1 MPNFKT
7 EKVSWI
13 LFYMTMT
20 MTGKRSIIEGH
31 LMGLT
36 VQNAYKVCIK
46 MTITV
51 MYVHLTSYFGCVS
64 DYSSLTG
71 KIFQHNMTTEIL
83 CIKQFKKLVS
93 YRTGFG
99 VVIALP
105 WRVWVSL
112 VSPGLELDVV
122 QPPPSAKAF
131 PLPVSVSWRWLELLK
146 VLLQEDWEVG

>member
-1 MPNFKT
+1 MNIVLYPNDNDSKKEHHSRPFNGPNSPKCY
-7 EKVSWI
+7 KVS
-13 LFYMTMT
+13 
-20 MTGKRSIIEGH
+20 
-31 LMGLT
+31 
-36 VQNAYKVCIK
+36 CK
-46 MTITV
+46 MTIHI
-51 MYVHLTSYFGCVS
+51 MSVHLISFLTALS
-64 DYSSLTG
+64 DAPSLTG

-83 CIKQFKKLVS
+83 CIKQFAKLVS

-99 VVIALP
+99 VVIALL

-131 PLPVSVSWRWLELLK
+131 PLPVSVWWRWLELLK